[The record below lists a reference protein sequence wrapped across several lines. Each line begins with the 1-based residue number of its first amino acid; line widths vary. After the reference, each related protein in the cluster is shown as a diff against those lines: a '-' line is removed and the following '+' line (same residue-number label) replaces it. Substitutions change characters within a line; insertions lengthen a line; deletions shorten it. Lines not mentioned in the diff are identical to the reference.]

1 MVINYTDIKSDTHIL
16 LKKCSENK
24 ICQQT
29 LDYSMDFWI
38 YNIKELT
45 AEHYCYYTSECS
57 TLIPY
62 LFLIRPNPKLKF
74 SIFKALF

>member
-24 ICQQT
+24 ICQPT
-29 LDYSMDFWI
+29 LDYFIGFFI

-45 AEHYCYYTSECS
+45 AEHYCYYESECS